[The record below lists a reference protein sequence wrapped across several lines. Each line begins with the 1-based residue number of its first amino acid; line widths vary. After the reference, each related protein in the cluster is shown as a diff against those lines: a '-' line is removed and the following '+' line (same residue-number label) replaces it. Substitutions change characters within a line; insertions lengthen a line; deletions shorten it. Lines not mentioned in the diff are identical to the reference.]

1 MENIYDQKGRIFD
14 IQRFSI
20 HDGPGIRTIVFLKG
34 CYLRCRWCCNPE
46 SQEYT
51 IQELTMNGV
60 TKTVGR
66 DVTVGELM
74 EELEKD
80 RMYYQRSG
88 GGITLSGGEA
98 MAQPDFAEAL
108 LRACHNYG
116 FNTAIETTAF
126 ADREVVARLL
136 PHIDHV
142 MMDIK
147 HMDSVKHQAFTG
159 QPNEKILSNARF
171 IAENARHMVVRVPVI
186 PGFNDTP
193 AEIAAIA
200 RFAESLPEVHEL
212 HLLPYHRLGQDKYAG
227 IGREYTLAH
236 LTPPTA
242 AHMNELKAIAEQTAN
257 RLTLKLRVQ
266 IGG

>member
-1 MENIYDQKGRIFD
+1 MDNYYDRTGRIFD

-46 SQEYT
+46 SQEYK
-51 IQELTMNGV
+51 IQELTLAGV

-66 DVTVGELM
+66 DVTVRDLM
-74 EELEKD
+74 TELEKD
-80 RMYYQRSG
+80 RQYYERSG

-98 MAQPDFAEAL
+98 MAQPEFTEAL
-108 LRACHNYG
+108 LRACHDYG
-116 FNTAIETTAF
+116 FTTAIETTAF
-126 ADREVVARLL
+126 ASREVVARLI

-142 MMDIK
+142 LMDIK
-147 HMDSVKHQAFTG
+147 HTDSAKHEAYTSR
-159 QPNEKILSNARF
+159 PNEKILENARF
-171 IAENARHMVVRVPVI
+171 IAENAAHLIIRVPVV

-200 RFAESLPEVHEL
+200 RFAGSLPGVQEL

-227 IGREYTLAH
+227 IGRAYSLPDI
-236 LTPPTA
+236 LPPSA
-242 AHMNELKAIAEQTAN
+242 AHMAELKTAAEEAAGH
-257 RLTLKLRVQ
+257 LRVQ

>member
-1 MENIYDQKGRIFD
+1 MENYYDQTGRIFD

-46 SQEYT
+46 SQVYKIE
-51 IQELTMNGV
+51 QLTMNGV
-60 TKTVGR
+60 TKTVGQ
-66 DVTVGELM
+66 DITVRALM

-80 RMYYQRSG
+80 RQYYQRSG
-88 GGITLSGGEA
+88 GGVTLSGGEA
-98 MAQPDFAEAL
+98 MAQPDFAEAI
-108 LRACHNYG
+108 LRACHDCG

-126 ADREVVARLL
+126 ADRPVVERLV

-142 MMDIK
+142 LMDIK
-147 HMDSVKHQAFTG
+147 HMDSDKHKAYTT
-159 QPNEKILSNARF
+159 QPNEKILDNARY
-171 IAENARHMVVRVPVI
+171 IAEHASHMVIRVPVV

-193 AEIAAIA
+193 AEIADIA
-200 RFAESLPEVHEL
+200 RFASTLYNVREL

-227 IGREYTLAH
+227 IGRTYTLTEI
-236 LTPPTA
+236 LPPSNE
-242 AHMNELKAIAEQTAN
+242 HMLLLKSTAEQAAN
-257 RLTLKLRVQ
+257 GGLYVQ